1 MSGDES
7 QSNNPEQPSPKKRL
21 STGVY
26 FKIAGYVLT
35 AGWIGFILAA
45 SGGDSSHPLFDYI
58 FIVPLAG
65 WIIGMLIARVVAKKT
80 GADQQ

>member
-7 QSNNPEQPSPKKRL
+7 QSNNPEQPSEKKRL
-21 STGVY
+21 SNGVY
-26 FKIAGYVLT
+26 FKIVGYVLT

-65 WIIGMLIARVVAKKT
+65 WIIGMLIARVVAKKS
-80 GADQQ
+80 GADKQ